1 MTQPRSSNVLQDD
14 APVAR
19 RATVSRRTAIGV
31 MAAFAGSSLIPVR
44 YGLGQDET
52 TPSTP
57 TTSIQSNT
65 VGEMPTTGAARPGP
79 LGQPPRTIQA
89 TKAVPAS
96 IYVEKAEIDAE
107 VETIN
112 ITDGVMENPTGP
124 WVVSWYKQTAELG
137 EAGNVVMAGHVDYWD
152 VGPAVFFNLK
162 DLAEGDEIRVTGE
175 DGSDYAYAVEW
186 LETFDVADLTS
197 ETIADI
203 VGPTPEQSLTLI
215 TCGGEFD
222 YATGE
227 YLSRMVVRAQL
238 IDGAPG
244 DASTPES

>member
-1 MTQPRSSNVLQDD
+1 MSQLRSPNAPRDD
-14 APVAR
+14 VPVAR
-19 RATVSRRTAIGV
+19 RVTVSRRAVIGV

-44 YGLGQDET
+44 YGLGQDGT

-57 TTSIQSNT
+57 SVSIQSNT
-65 VGEMPTTGAARPGP
+65 VGEMPTTGGARPGP
-79 LGQPPRTIQA
+79 LGQQPRTIQA
-89 TKAVPAS
+89 TSAVPAS

-137 EAGNVVMAGHVDYWD
+137 ESGNVVMAGHVDYWD

-162 DLAEGDEIRVTGE
+162 ELVDGDEIRVTGE

-186 LETFDVADLTS
+186 VETFDVADLTS

-203 VGPTPEQSLTLI
+203 VGPTSEQSLTLI

-238 IDGAPG
+238 ADGAPG
-244 DASTPES
+244 ATSTPEG